1 MFFRSNPL
9 PRNTTSARRAAWC
22 EPLERRVFLAADLVA
37 TEIVGRLPE
46 TMISGQRGRV
56 PALGVN
62 VTNSGDAPV
71 RANVVVRLF
80 ASADGVLDGADAQL
94 VEQTKRLNLKQGK
107 SRRIPIRVRDVPGGI
122 PQGTY
127 RLLAFVDATNVVP
140 EDNDLNNTIASQG
153 SISIG
158 PAFVDLAA
166 TRVFVRPPVRRDRN
180 AALLLT
186 VINNG
191 NDDARG
197 TGLIRVTFTRVGQ
210 TTPEQ
215 PPIDVATRI
224 NIKSLRTK
232 ALKGRLAVPAT
243 LAAGDYTVTAT
254 MLSTLPFADANTA
267 NNSATLAVAVR

>member
-1 MFFRSNPL
+1 MYFRSNRLACTPGAG
-9 PRNTTSARRAAWC
+9 PAAIC
-22 EPLERRVFLAADLVA
+22 EPLERRQLLAVDLVA

-46 TMISGQRGRV
+46 TLISGQRGRV

-62 VTNSGDAPV
+62 VTNSGDTAV

-80 ASADGVLDGADAQL
+80 ASADGVLDGADPQL
-94 VEQTKRLNLKQGK
+94 VEQTKRLNVKEGN
-107 SRRIPIRVRDVPGGI
+107 SRRIPIRVRDIPAGI

-127 RLLAFVDATNVVP
+127 RLLAFVDATGVVP
-140 EDNDLNNTIASQG
+140 EDNDLNNTVASQG
-153 SISIG
+153 TISIG

-166 TRVFVRPPVRRDRN
+166 TKVFVRPPVRRDRN
-180 AALLLT
+180 ASLLLT

-197 TGLIRVTFTRVGQ
+197 TGLVRVTFTRVGQ

-215 PPIDVATRI
+215 PPVDVATRI

-232 ALKGRLAVPAT
+232 VLKGRLAVPST

-254 MLSTLPFADANTA
+254 ILSTLPFTDANTA
-267 NNSATLAVAVR
+267 NNSATLAVTVR